1 MKYIIGKKVKTK
13 EFIKRVEELG
23 CRVEDTGFNLYLYSG
38 EDLVAFVGKKKQYVL
53 EIYILEIYNFFLK
66 QNAEALVDLCVE
78 YAKTPIDEREEE
90 EKFYLQKIKSF
101 YEVKIDKDNMF
112 LILDMDDNSF
122 FLSDVQ
128 FYDKYMRGNFKTQFT
143 QKEIDKIKEEQ
154 HTDLSEFRQIPVE
167 EVDYDN

>member
-1 MKYIIGKKVKTK
+1 MKTK
-13 EFIKRVEELG
+13 EFIKKVEKLG
-23 CRVEDTGFNLYLYSG
+23 YRVEDTGFNLYLYSG

-154 HTDLSEFRQIPVE
+154 HTDLSEFEQIPVE